1 MRIGILGTGIVGQSI
16 ATALVHR
23 GHEVRLGSRTANNP
37 KARDWVAANGERA
50 SQGTFADAATFG
62 AMVFNCTS
70 GTASLEALHA
80 AGIGNLAGK
89 ILVDV
94 ANPLDFSH
102 GLPPTLSICNT
113 DSLAERIQAEFP
125 ASMVVKTLNT
135 MSAKV
140 MTDPG
145 SVPGEHDVFLSG
157 NDPEAKAHV
166 RELLQSFGWRNIIDL
181 GDITTAR
188 GAEMVLPIW
197 LRLWPAFKTPMIN
210 FHIAHQ

>member
-1 MRIGILGTGIVGQSI
+1 MRIGILGTGIVGQTIGS
-16 ATALVHR
+16 ALVHR

-37 KARDWVAANGERA
+37 KAQDWVAAHRERA

-62 AMVFNCTS
+62 ALMFNCTS

-94 ANPLDFSH
+94 ANPLDFSR
-102 GLPPTLSICNT
+102 GMPPILSICNA

-125 ASMVVKTLNT
+125 ATKVVKALNT

-140 MTDPG
+140 MTDPA

-166 RELLQSFGWRNIIDL
+166 RELLQSFGWQNIVDL

-188 GAEMVLPIW
+188 GPEMMLPVW
-197 LRLWPAFKTPMIN
+197 LRLWGAFKTPMIN

>member
-1 MRIGILGTGIVGQSI
+1 MRIGILGTGVVGQTI
-16 ATALVHR
+16 GAALVHR
-23 GHEVRLGSRTANNP
+23 GHEVRLGSRTAKNA
-37 KARDWVAANGERA
+37 KAGDWVAANGERA

-89 ILVDV
+89 IIVDV
-94 ANPLDFSH
+94 ANPLDFSN
-102 GLPPTLSICNT
+102 GVPPTLSICNT

-125 ASMVVKTLNT
+125 ASKVVKTLNT
-135 MSAKV
+135 MSSRV
-140 MTDPG
+140 MTDPAA
-145 SVPGEHDVFLSG
+145 VPGEHDVFVSG

-188 GAEMVLPIW
+188 GVEMMLPVW
-197 LRLWPAFKTPMIN
+197 LRLWGAFKTPLIN
-210 FHIAHQ
+210 FHFAHQ

>member
-1 MRIGILGTGIVGQSI
+1 MRIGILGTGTVGQTIGS
-16 ATALVHR
+16 ALVHR

-37 KARDWVAANGERA
+37 KAQDWVAAHRERA

-62 AMVFNCTS
+62 ALMFNCTS

-94 ANPLDFSH
+94 ANPLDFSR
-102 GLPPTLSICNT
+102 GTPPALSVCNT

-125 ASMVVKTLNT
+125 ATKVVKALNT

-140 MTDPG
+140 MTDPA

-157 NDPEAKAHV
+157 NDPEAKGHV

-188 GAEMVLPIW
+188 GPEMMLPVW
-197 LRLWPAFKTPMIN
+197 LRLWGAFKTPMIN

>member
-1 MRIGILGTGIVGQSI
+1 MRIGILGTGIVGQTIGS
-16 ATALVHR
+16 ALVHR

-37 KARDWVAANGERA
+37 KAQDWVAAHRERA

-62 AMVFNCTS
+62 ALMFNCTS
-70 GTASLEALHA
+70 GTASLEALHD

-94 ANPLDFSH
+94 ANPLDFSR
-102 GLPPTLSICNT
+102 GTPPALSVCNT

-125 ASMVVKTLNT
+125 ATKVVKALNT

-140 MTDPG
+140 MTDPA

-166 RELLQSFGWRNIIDL
+166 RELLQSFGWQNIVDL

-188 GAEMVLPIW
+188 GPEMMLPVW
-197 LRLWPAFKTPMIN
+197 LRLWGAFKTPMIN

>member
-1 MRIGILGTGIVGQSI
+1 MRIGILGTGIVGQTIGS
-16 ATALVHR
+16 ALVHR

-37 KARDWVAANGERA
+37 KAQDWVAAHRERA

-62 AMVFNCTS
+62 ALMFNCTS

-94 ANPLDFSH
+94 ANPLDFSR
-102 GLPPTLSICNT
+102 GTPPALSICNT

-125 ASMVVKTLNT
+125 ATKVVKALNT

-140 MTDPG
+140 MTDPA

-157 NDPEAKAHV
+157 NDPEAKGHV

-188 GAEMVLPIW
+188 GPEMMLPVW
-197 LRLWPAFKTPMIN
+197 LRHWGAFNTPMIN

>member
-1 MRIGILGTGIVGQSI
+1 MRIGILGTGIVGQTIGS
-16 ATALVHR
+16 ALVHR

-37 KARDWVAANGERA
+37 KAQDWVAAHRERA

-62 AMVFNCTS
+62 ALMFNCTS

-94 ANPLDFSH
+94 ANPLDFSR
-102 GLPPTLSICNT
+102 GTPPALSVCNT

-125 ASMVVKTLNT
+125 ATKVVKALNT

-140 MTDPG
+140 MTDPA

-166 RELLQSFGWRNIIDL
+166 RELLQSFGWQNIIDL

-188 GAEMVLPIW
+188 GPEMMLPVW
-197 LRLWPAFKTPMIN
+197 LRLWGAFKTPMIN

>member
-1 MRIGILGTGIVGQSI
+1 MRIGILGTGIVGQTIGS
-16 ATALVHR
+16 ALVHR

-37 KARDWVAANGERA
+37 KAQDWVAAHRERA

-62 AMVFNCTS
+62 ALMFNCTS

-94 ANPLDFSH
+94 ANPLDFSR
-102 GLPPTLSICNT
+102 GTPPALSICNT

-125 ASMVVKTLNT
+125 ATKVVKALNT

-140 MTDPG
+140 MTDPA

-166 RELLQSFGWRNIIDL
+166 RELLQSFGWQNIVDL

-188 GAEMVLPIW
+188 GPEMMLPVW
-197 LRLWPAFKTPMIN
+197 LRLWGAFKTPMIN

>member
-1 MRIGILGTGIVGQSI
+1 MRIGILGTGIVGQTIGS
-16 ATALVHR
+16 ALVHR

-37 KARDWVAANGERA
+37 KAQDWVAAHRERA

-62 AMVFNCTS
+62 ALMFNCTS

-89 ILVDV
+89 ILIDV
-94 ANPLDFSH
+94 ANPLDFSR
-102 GLPPTLSICNT
+102 GLPPILSICNA

-125 ASMVVKTLNT
+125 ATKVVKALNT

-140 MTDPG
+140 MTDPA

-166 RELLQSFGWRNIIDL
+166 RELLQSFGWQNIVDL

-188 GAEMVLPIW
+188 GPEMMLPVW
-197 LRLWPAFKTPMIN
+197 LRLWGAFKTPMIN

>member
-1 MRIGILGTGIVGQSI
+1 MRIGILGTGVVGQTI
-16 ATALVHR
+16 GTALVHR

-37 KARDWVAANGERA
+37 KAHDWVATSGERA

-62 AMVFNCTS
+62 ALVFNCTS
-70 GTASLEALHA
+70 GTASLDALHA

-89 ILVDV
+89 IIVDV

-102 GLPPTLSICNT
+102 GMPPSLSICNT

-125 ASMVVKTLNT
+125 ASKVVKTLNT

-140 MTDPG
+140 MTDPS

-166 RELLQSFGWRNIIDL
+166 RELLQSFGWRNIVDL
-181 GDITTAR
+181 GDLTSAR
-188 GAEMVLPIW
+188 GAEMILPIW
-197 LRLWPAFKTPMIN
+197 LRLLGAFKTPMFN

>member
-1 MRIGILGTGIVGQSI
+1 MRIGILGTGIVGQTIGS
-16 ATALVHR
+16 ALVHR

-37 KARDWVAANGERA
+37 KAQDWVAAHRERA

-62 AMVFNCTS
+62 ALMFNCTS

-94 ANPLDFSH
+94 ANPLDFSR
-102 GLPPTLSICNT
+102 GTPPALSVCNT

-125 ASMVVKTLNT
+125 ATKVVKALNT

-140 MTDPG
+140 MTDPA

-166 RELLQSFGWRNIIDL
+166 RELLQSFGWQNIVDL

-188 GAEMVLPIW
+188 GPEMMLPVW
-197 LRLWPAFKTPMIN
+197 LRLWGAFKTPMIN

>member
-1 MRIGILGTGIVGQSI
+1 MRIGILGTGIVGQTIGS
-16 ATALVHR
+16 ALVHR

-37 KARDWVAANGERA
+37 KAQDWVAAHRERA

-62 AMVFNCTS
+62 ALMFNCTS

-94 ANPLDFSH
+94 ANPLDFSR
-102 GLPPTLSICNT
+102 GTPPALSVCNT

-125 ASMVVKTLNT
+125 ATKVVKALNT

-140 MTDPG
+140 MTDPA

-157 NDPEAKAHV
+157 NDPEAKGHV

-188 GAEMVLPIW
+188 GPEMMLPVW
-197 LRLWPAFKTPMIN
+197 LRLWGAFKTPMIN

>member
-1 MRIGILGTGIVGQSI
+1 MRIGILGTGIVGQTIGS
-16 ATALVHR
+16 ALVHR

-37 KARDWVAANGERA
+37 KALDWVAAHGERA

-62 AMVFNCTS
+62 TLMFNCTA

-89 ILVDV
+89 ILIDV
-94 ANPLDFSH
+94 ANPLDFSR
-102 GLPPTLSICNT
+102 GMPPILSICNA

-125 ASMVVKTLNT
+125 ATKVVKALNT

-140 MTDPG
+140 MTDPA

-166 RELLQSFGWRNIIDL
+166 RELLQSFGWQNIVDL

-188 GAEMVLPIW
+188 GPEMMLPVW
-197 LRLWPAFKTPMIN
+197 LRLWGAFKTPMIN